1 MQPSRT
7 LQPPFAPA
15 GPPAGTAALKSA
27 VQTGENAARR
37 RRSAPVQTRRHAA
50 LLGAGAT
57 ADAGERG
64 ARKMEPARAA
74 DNASVTVA
82 ARPGQV
88 LSSARHAGENS
99 SMESPKAQP
108 PGTAQAKGPRAQQK
122 SGERYGRRAP
132 AYPPKGHT
140 VIRLSTYIYR
150 GCRAATENL
159 SGKRTDGACAARSRI
174 RPFFVHPDGAPTR

>member
-108 PGTAQAKGPRAQQK
+108 PEPLRQKDRVCSTSLESGTAQSARVPTEGAHRTRPHPLYIWGDHA
-122 SGERYGRRAP
+122 RR
-132 AYPPKGHT
+132 
-140 VIRLSTYIYR
+140 
-150 GCRAATENL
+150 TENL
-159 SGKRTDGACAARSRI
+159 SGKRTDGASSA
-174 RPFFVHPDGAPTR
+174 RPFLVHQDGVTSR

>member
-1 MQPSRT
+1 MRPSRT

-15 GPPAGTAALKSA
+15 SPPAGTAALKSA

-108 PGTAQAKGPRAQQK
+108 PEPLRQKDRVRSKSLESGTGA
-122 SGERYGRRAP
+122 GRRRIHRRGTPSSATAP
-132 AYPPKGHT
+132 
-140 VIRLSTYIYR
+140 IYR
-150 GCRAATENL
+150 ELPRGH
-159 SGKRTDGACAARSRI
+159 GKSLR
-174 RPFFVHPDGAPTR
+174 

>member
-1 MQPSRT
+1 MRPSRT

-108 PGTAQAKGPRAQQK
+108 PEPLRQKDRVRSTSLESGADIAACHGPTEGALAR
-122 SGERYGRRAP
+122 
-132 AYPPKGHT
+132 
-140 VIRLSTYIYR
+140 IRLCICMDEIRDEISQVQ
-150 GCRAATENL
+150 G
-159 SGKRTDGACAARSRI
+159 TDGASLAYGRARPFSFTTGARSR
-174 RPFFVHPDGAPTR
+174 

>member
-1 MQPSRT
+1 M
-7 LQPPFAPA
+7 
-15 GPPAGTAALKSA
+15 KSA

-37 RRSAPVQTRRHAA
+37 RRFAPVQTRRHAA

-108 PGTAQAKGPRAQQK
+108 PEPLRQKDRVRSKSLESDTSALRLRIHRRGTLSPTLYIRA
-122 SGERYGRRAP
+122 
-132 AYPPKGHT
+132 
-140 VIRLSTYIYR
+140 
-150 GCRAATENL
+150 
-159 SGKRTDGACAARSRI
+159 GKYDDG
-174 RPFFVHPDGAPTR
+174 